1 MLVTVGMDCLDVRLK
16 STGVGGT
23 KSEEGRPVR
32 QRSYPW
38 PIRRASTGSITTP
51 FYVLVTLILLDPRAH
66 VLMREVNL
74 NVDGSMED
82 HPSMVRC
89 CRFSSS
95 SEQHA
100 PKTVD
105 LCTS

>member
-32 QRSYPW
+32 QRSYPR

-51 FYVLVTLILLDPRAH
+51 LYVLVKFILLDPRAQ

-74 NVDGSMED
+74 NVTD
-82 HPSMVRC
+82 RW
-89 CRFSSS
+89 
-95 SEQHA
+95 
-100 PKTVD
+100 KTTQVWCDVVD
-105 LCTS
+105 SALRRSNMHLRP